1 MTDAAVAEQRVAF
14 GDWLRRHAGDAPL
27 VHRETHVSLLALG
40 ETRVWKLKKAVHFP
54 FIDLSTPELRRAN
67 AEREVMLNRRFAPDV
82 YLHVLPLES
91 AEGAIVDTVVE
102 MRRMPDARRL
112 EFLARTAD
120 PTACIDRIAQE
131 LVRVHGEAPT
141 GAAIDRAGLPTNL
154 LHLWATNL
162 DELAAFTRTEL
173 DATLLARID
182 DDGRRYLTGRKPLF
196 RRRIADS
203 RVRDGHGDLLAED
216 VFCLD
221 DGPRF
226 LDCLEFDDELRFGD
240 VLADVTFLAMDLERL
255 GRRDLADRLLDR
267 YRIESGDDWPASLA
281 DYYIAYR
288 ALVRAKIACLRAD
301 IDSAAGASGRALL
314 ALAAGHLARGSVRLV
329 LVGGAPATGKSTL
342 TRELARRTGWPAVR
356 ADEVR
361 KRLAGLEPTTPA
373 ANELDRGLYTA
384 DWTTR
389 TYDTLLDTARTRLA
403 AGESVVLDAS
413 WSDTRHRADA
423 AHVAEET
430 ASVLVAF
437 ELDVP
442 AAVADARAS
451 RRAASQRDASD
462 AGASALTGALRSRF
476 AAWPEAVRLDGTQP
490 VPVLA
495 RRALEEIGPAPDVDQ
510 PSAIA

>member
-1 MTDAAVAEQRVAF
+1 MTDAVVAEQRVAF
-14 GDWLRRHAGDAPL
+14 DDWLRRHAGAAPV
-27 VHRETHVSLLALG
+27 VHVETHVSLLALG
-40 ETRVWKLKKAVHFP
+40 EDRVWKLKKAVHFP

-67 AEREVMLNRRFAPDV
+67 AEREVTLNRRFAADV
-82 YLHVLPLES
+82 YLGVLPLEN
-91 AEGAIVDTVVE
+91 AEGAVVDTIVE
-102 MRRMPDARRL
+102 MRRMPEARRL
-112 EFLARTAD
+112 ALLARTAD
-120 PTACIDRIAQE
+120 PTACIERIAQE
-131 LVRVHGEAPT
+131 LTRVHRDAPT
-141 GAAIDRAGLPTNL
+141 SAVIDRAGLQTSL
-154 LHLWATNL
+154 LHLWGANI
-162 DELAAFTRTEL
+162 DELAAFTGTEL
-173 DATLLARID
+173 DATLLARVD

-196 RRRIADS
+196 RQRIADS
-203 RVRDGHGDLLAED
+203 RIRDGHGDLLAED

-221 DGPRF
+221 EGPRF

-267 YRIESGDDWPASLA
+267 YRIESGDHWPDSLA

-288 ALVRAKIACLRAD
+288 ALVRAKVACLRTD
-301 IDSAAGASGRALL
+301 IDPAAGASGRRLL
-314 ALAAGHLARGSVRLV
+314 DLASEHLLRGCVRLV

-342 TRELARRTGWPAVR
+342 TQELERRTGWPTAR

-361 KRLAGLEPTTPA
+361 KRLAGLEPTTSA

-389 TYDTLLDTARTRLA
+389 TYETLLDFARARLA
-403 AGESVVLDAS
+403 SGESVILDAS
-413 WSDTRHRADA
+413 WSDVRRRIDA
-423 AHVAEET
+423 ARLAEET

-442 AAVADARAS
+442 ASVADARAAG
-451 RRAASQRDASD
+451 RATSQHDASD
-462 AGASALTGALRSRF
+462 AAAPELTATLRRRF

-495 RRALEEIGPAPDVDQ
+495 KQALDHLGPTSAVDQ